1 MDVNRISNYQTPPPQ
16 ISSQGVDVPTPMPVQ
31 STQTPAPVESYDAST
46 GSNERGGGESL
57 QRAVVEINSSL
68 AIHGRHLSVQMHEA
82 TGRHIVT
89 VYDSETNE
97 VVREIPP
104 ARVLDAHANVL
115 AMAGLLMDTRG

>member
-1 MDVNRISNYQTPPPQ
+1 MDVNRIANYQAPPPQ
-16 ISSQGVDVPTPMPVQ
+16 ISGQGVDAPTPMPVQ
-31 STQTPAPVESYDAST
+31 STTAPAPVESYDAST
-46 GSNERGGGESL
+46 SNERGGGESL
-57 QRAVVEINSSL
+57 QRAVMEINSSL

-82 TGRHIVT
+82 TGRHMVT

-115 AMAGLLMDTRG
+115 AIAGLLMDTRG